1 MACNVTPH
9 WNPKTDLCTPNQ
21 VLAHDEMRRRCPVA
35 YSQELGWSIFRHA
48 DVKRVLEDHESF
60 SNAVSEHLSV
70 PNGMDPPEHTIYRQ
84 MIEAYF
90 SFDRV
95 RAFAPT
101 CRRISDRLVSDT
113 VRASAGVEVVSELA
127 TRFAGQVQCAFLGWP
142 GDLHHALIDWTQR
155 NTMASRD
162 GDRELLSRLAN
173 EFEAIVDA
181 QLDQRADDSTTHSDD
196 VTRMLMGER
205 VYERPLSH
213 EEISSILRNWTVGE
227 IGTISASIS
236 ILLHHLALHPDHQ
249 RFLRDNLAKLPSA
262 IDEMLRVHNP
272 LFSNR
277 RVTRC
282 PVNLGGQDIGA
293 GERVTL
299 HWISANRDEDVFED
313 ASEVRF
319 DRDSAENLLYGAGI
333 HVCPGAPL
341 ARMELEVF
349 MESLL
354 SQTSNWSLREG
365 STPVY
370 ANYPA
375 CGFDNLQV
383 LFGS

>member
-1 MACNVTPH
+1 
-9 WNPKTDLCTPNQ
+9 
-21 VLAHDEMRRRCPVA
+21 MRRRCPVA

-90 SFDRV
+90 SLDRV
-95 RAFAPT
+95 RAFTPT
-101 CRRISDRLVSDT
+101 CRGISDQLISEA
-113 VRASAGVEVVSELA
+113 VRATGAVEVVSELA
-127 TRFAGQVQCAFLGWP
+127 TRFAGRVQCAFLGWP
-142 GDLHHALIDWTQR
+142 EDLHHTLIDWTQR

-162 GDRELLSRLAN
+162 GDREQLSRLAN
-173 EFEAIVDA
+173 EFEAIVDK
-181 QLDQRADDSTTHSDD
+181 QLDQRADESTTHSAD
-196 VTRMLMGER
+196 VTRMLMSER

-227 IGTISASIS
+227 IGTISASIG
-236 ILLHHLALHPDHQ
+236 ILLHHLALHPEDQ
-249 RFLRDNLAKLPSA
+249 RFLRDNPARLSGA

-282 PVNLGGQDIGA
+282 PVNLGGHDIGP

-299 HWISANRDEDVFED
+299 HWISANRDEEVFED

-319 DRDSAENLLYGAGI
+319 DRNLEQNAENLLYGAGV

-349 MESLL
+349 LESLL
-354 SQTSNWSLREG
+354 SQTSSWSLREG
-365 STPVY
+365 AVPVY
-370 ANYPA
+370 ASYPA
-375 CGFDNLQV
+375 CGFEDLEV
-383 LFGS
+383 IFRS